1 MDVEEIKQ
9 KKLEL
14 NDKMAGLL
22 NEFEDETGV
31 QISDVG
37 FVRRV
42 SYDELG
48 REVERV
54 YRGNKSGIMNKKSQ
68 IYEFNPQVYPFRL
81 WVCINPSLEDLQ
93 DKYYALTDNMERTDF
108 TPDTLE

>member
-9 KKLEL
+9 KKQEL
-14 NDKMAGLL
+14 SEKIAVLL

-31 QISDVG
+31 QVSDVG

-48 REVERV
+48 HEVCKMYVTEVEV
-54 YRGNKSGIMNKKSQ
+54 K
-68 IYEFNPQVYPFRL
+68 L
-81 WVCINPSLEDLQ
+81 
-93 DKYYALTDNMERTDF
+93 
-108 TPDTLE
+108 